1 MIPKTVVFGDE
12 YRFDDVRRYF
22 GHRNPF
28 MGDFHLSILLCPLL
42 LSILHK
48 SGRYG
53 LNLFEIGDIRRDK
66 IATDIDRPLK

>member
-1 MIPKTVVFGDE
+1 
-12 YRFDDVRRYF
+12 
-22 GHRNPF
+22 